1 MIHNRM
7 ASVVSLALLIGAT
20 SAVPA
25 YGQRGVASSFEV
37 GQPFPAITLPA
48 LEDGRPASLADFR
61 GKKLL
66 LHVFASW

>member
-25 YGQRGVASSFEV
+25 YGQRGVASRFQA
-37 GQPFPAITLPA
+37 GQPFPTIAFPS
-48 LEDGRPASLADFR
+48 LEDGTPASIADYR

>member
-20 SAVPA
+20 SVVPA
-25 YGQRGVASSFEV
+25 YGQRVASRFQS
-37 GQPFPAITLPA
+37 GQPFPTIAFPS
-48 LEDGRPASLADFR
+48 LEEGTPASIADYR